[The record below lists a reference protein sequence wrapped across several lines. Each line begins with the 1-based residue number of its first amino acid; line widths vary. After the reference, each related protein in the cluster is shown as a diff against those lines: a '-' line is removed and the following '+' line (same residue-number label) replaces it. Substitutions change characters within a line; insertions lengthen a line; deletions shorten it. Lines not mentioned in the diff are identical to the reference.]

1 MRKSLLSL
9 QLDDDQIDELIAALC
24 AYRDH
29 FVELIELNA
38 EVAGPHAREND
49 QQWESKIRQVQEMI
63 DQINESLYGSSS
75 GHPKVDSRFPKVD
88 VSQDLPDAA

>member
-38 EVAGPHAREND
+38 DVVGPHACEND
-49 QQWESKIRQVQEMI
+49 QQWQSKIRQVQEMI
-63 DQINESLYGSSS
+63 DQINESLYGAR
-75 GHPKVDSRFPKVD
+75 SRHAMVNI
-88 VSQDLPDAA
+88 SQDLPNAAA